1 MKFYKVEEDTSLGYT
16 GYLDAVNKWCL
27 PGVEPC
33 PKCRLGGGSPWLA
46 YPCVDL
52 SGLPPQELRKLKD
65 PWPVPFE
72 EFSRLRELVRPL
84 APSWALL
91 EPGTQLGPC
100 TGKGSGRFGAL
111 FMQDSA
117 ALFLRREVLE
127 VFRGEGLRGLQAC
140 PVDVRFRGANPPE
153 LLELQLEL
161 HGRIHSAGLA
171 PVRSAP
177 CATCGRRSGN
187 WPQHVILDAA
197 SLPQD
202 VDVFR
207 HSEGWATLI
216 VTERF
221 VDTVK
226 RLGLDGVTFREL
238 EVR

>member
-1 MKFYKVEEDTSLGYT
+1 MRFYRIEEDTSLGCD
-16 GYLDAVNKWCL
+16 GYLEAVNKWCL

-33 PKCRLGGGSPWLA
+33 PKCRLGGGTPWLA

-52 SGLPPQELRKLKD
+52 SGLPPHELRKLKD

-91 EPGTQLGPC
+91 EPGTQYGPC
-100 TGKGSGRFGAL
+100 NGKGFGRFGAL
-111 FMQDSA
+111 FVQDSF
-117 ALFLRREVLE
+117 ALFLRREVMGALQS
-127 VFRGEGLRGLQAC
+127 EGLRGLQGC
-140 PVDVRFRGANPPE
+140 PVDIRFRGANPPE

-161 HGRIHSAGLA
+161 HGRIHSSGLA
-171 PVRSAP
+171 PLRSEP
-177 CATCGRRSGN
+177 CSTCGRRSGK
-187 WPQHVILDAA
+187 WIQHFILDAA

-207 HSEGWATLI
+207 HSEAWGILI

-226 RLGLDGVTFREL
+226 RLGLDGVTFSEF